1 MAQQT
6 QGYYKEAVQALNFIP
21 NEETAEKGIKA
32 VLGILTSKLDEQ
44 EAREFTAE
52 LPDYLDY
59 ETLRGHQEKPTP
71 VSPYDAVEGI
81 ANELNLELGQANEL
95 MNEVISVAK
104 EQAKGE
110 ISDIAAQLSDDWR
123 EALDEA

>member
-1 MAQQT
+1 MPQIQD
-6 QGYYKEAVQALNFIP
+6 YYKEAVQALDFIP
-21 NEETAEKGIKA
+21 DEQTAEKGTKA

-59 ETLRGHQEKPTP
+59 ETLRGHQERPTP
-71 VSPYDAVEGI
+71 ASPHDAVEGI
-81 ANELNLELGQANEL
+81 ATEFNLELEQANEL
-95 MNEVISVAK
+95 MNAVISVAK

-110 ISDIAAQLSDDWR
+110 ISDIAAQLSEEWR
-123 EALDEA
+123 DALDQA

>member
-1 MAQQT
+1 MAQQI
-6 QGYYKEAVQALNFIP
+6 QDYYKETVQALDFIP
-21 NEETAEKGIKA
+21 DEETADKGIKA
-32 VLGILTSKLDEQ
+32 VLGILASKLDEQ

-59 ETLRGHQEKPTP
+59 ETLRGHQKKPTP
-71 VSPYDAVEGI
+71 VSPYEAVEGI

-95 MNEVISVAK
+95 MNKVISVAK

-110 ISDIAAQLSDDWR
+110 VSDIAAQLSEDWR
-123 EALDEA
+123 KALDEA

>member
-1 MAQQT
+1 MAQQI
-6 QGYYKEAVQALNFIP
+6 QDYYMEAVQALDFIQDDK
-21 NEETAEKGIKA
+21 TAEKGIKA

-59 ETLRGHQEKPTP
+59 ETLRGHQAKPTP
-71 VSPYDAVEGI
+71 TSPYDAVEI
-81 ANELNLELGQANEL
+81 VANELNLELGQANEL
-95 MNEVISVAK
+95 MNEVISVVK

-110 ISDIAAQLSDDWR
+110 VSDIAAQLSDDWR
-123 EALDEA
+123 EALDQA